1 MVYIGKT
8 YSLWYKIIKQLEEI
22 TEDFEH
28 KKKNVS
34 YINSNLLILYWR

>member
-8 YSLWYKIIKQLEEI
+8 YSLWYKIINQLEDL
-22 TEDFEH
+22 TEYFDY

-34 YINSNLLILYWR
+34 YINSKLLILY